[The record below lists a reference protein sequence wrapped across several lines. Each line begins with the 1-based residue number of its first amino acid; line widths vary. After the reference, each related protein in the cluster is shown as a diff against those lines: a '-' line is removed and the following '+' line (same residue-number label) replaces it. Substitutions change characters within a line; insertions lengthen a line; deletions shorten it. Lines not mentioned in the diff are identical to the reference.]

1 MPDGRRAEG
10 GRDRLCFEVGRHLV
24 RTEKC
29 ADGWAASVDGLSV
42 GARHSSQ
49 AEAWRVGVQAA
60 LALDSPAPAPAPASA
75 LHRGQAPSSP
85 PDRIAGPGAAK
96 ASDD

>member
-1 MPDGRRAEG
+1 MPERRRAEVAG
-10 GRDRLCFEVGRHLV
+10 DRLCFEVGRHLL

-29 ADGWAASVDGLSV
+29 ADGWAASVDGLFI

-60 LALDSPAPAPAPASA
+60 LALDAPGSALAPASA

-85 PDRIAGPGAAK
+85 PEGTAGPGAAE